1 MVAVRDCD
9 AAVAAA
15 MEALRRRVAFWDVGM
30 AEGGVWDFNIC
41 ARATAKGSKLTT
53 TKIAAAQMYLF
64 ENERLLRWS
73 VTELIREVEFMH
85 PHKMIAERL

>member
-15 MEALRRRVAFWDVGM
+15 IEALRRRVAFWDVRM

-41 ARATAKGSKLTT
+41 ARATVEGSKLTT
-53 TKIAAAQMYLF
+53 IRIAAAQMYLF
-64 ENERLLRWS
+64 ENGRLLRRS
-73 VTELIREVEFMH
+73 VAELIGEVEFMH
-85 PHKMIAERL
+85 LHQTIAETL